1 MGMRFVAAVLLAL
14 PLAAAAQNTGEMWE
28 ITMNI
33 PGMPAGM
40 MKPQRS
46 CQGDDPERAARQ
58 DPNKRD
64 CKVTD
69 SKKTA
74 TRTTVTLSCKD
85 GSTMVI
91 DQQYN
96 AARSEFKSTMSSK
109 GGKDGELTMNMT
121 GRKVGTCDAVAERK
135 ERDAK
140 MDDMKKQVAAGEA
153 QAAAAMKQQSDAEIK
168 QCSVA
173 LEKMDWHSFGMHA
186 QCYKK
191 TDGQ

>member
-1 MGMRFVAAVLLAL
+1 MRTSFLAAVLAAL
-14 PLAAAAQNTGEMWE
+14 PLAAMAQSKGELWE
-28 ITMNI
+28 ITMNM

-40 MKPQRS
+40 IPPQRS
-46 CQGDDPERAARQ
+46 CQGDDPERAAKQ

-69 SKKTA
+69 SKRTA
-74 TRTTVTLSCKD
+74 TRTTVTMSCKD

-96 AARSEFKSTMSSK
+96 AARTEFKSTMSQK
-109 GGKDGELTMNMT
+109 GGKDGDITMNMT

-140 MDDMKKQVAAGEA
+140 MEDINKQVAAGQA
-153 QAAAAMKQQSDAEIK
+153 SAAAQMKQQSDNEIK
-168 QCSVA
+168 QCNAA
-173 LEKMDWHSFGMHA
+173 LEKMDWHGFGM
-186 QCYKK
+186 
-191 TDGQ
+191 